1 MKILTATLL
10 LISPIAYGQLSLET
24 ARQNTVTKYHIGA
37 STYFDAFVG
46 HAGYGALVIL
56 TADGGAAC
64 FGDGDEG
71 TMLVK
76 LDRNG
81 AEKLKKKV
89 TQGR

>member
-46 HAGYGALVIL
+46 HAGYGALVTSL
-56 TADGGAAC
+56 RTEVPPA
-64 FGDGDEG
+64 
-71 TMLVK
+71 LVMAT
-76 LDRNG
+76 R
-81 AEKLKKKV
+81 V
-89 TQGR
+89 RCW